1 MKVLF
6 LFSTLAILLATLTV
20 FPLDTI
26 ADSESASDR
35 STGIWSILWSIGLC
49 LVFVLA
55 VAVAYSAIQSASKA
69 ASKENAFFKELR
81 DQLMNGRPRSSPRS
95 PNSLI

>member
-1 MKVLF
+1 MNVKY
-6 LFSTLAILLATLTV
+6 LFSTLTILLATLT
-20 FPLDTI
+20 FFALDTL
-26 ADSESASDR
+26 ADTESASDQ
-35 STGIWSILWSIGLC
+35 STGLWWISLF
-49 LVFVLA
+49 LVLVLV
-55 VAVAYSAIQSASKA
+55 VAVAYLAIQSASKA